1 MKPLEL
7 VGVVHVILIAVSL
20 ITGSV
25 VNVTPANTTGI
36 VTKFGGLDTVQK
48 MSIRVVMVITYSQV

>member
-1 MKPLEL
+1 MKPLGL
-7 VGVVHVILIAVSL
+7 IGVAHVILIAVSL

-25 VNVTPANTTGI
+25 VNVTPASTTGI

-48 MSIRVVMVITYSQV
+48 MSTRKVMVITYSQV